1 MAGVFISFEG
11 GEGSGKST
19 QITLLANWLAGEWPG
34 KVTTTREPG
43 GTHGAEKIRALLV
56 KGDDNAWDSTT
67 EALLMTSARR
77 ENITRIIEPALAEG
91 EAVLTDRF
99 YDSTTVYQGIV
110 GGVDP
115 ALITMLNGHFLNGLA
130 PDITILLDIDAEV
143 GLGRSQRADNDETR
157 FERRG
162 LAFHQAVRQGFL
174 DLAGAAPDRFIVID
188 ASRNEM
194 AIHEDIISH
203 LKPRLDAFR

>member
-19 QITLLANWLAGEWPG
+19 QIRLLANWLAGEWPG

-143 GLGRSQRADNDETR
+143 GLLS
-157 FERRG
+157 
-162 LAFHQAVRQGFL
+162 L
-174 DLAGAAPDRFIVID
+174 
-188 ASRNEM
+188 
-194 AIHEDIISH
+194 IHI
-203 LKPRLDAFR
+203 

>member
-1 MAGVFISFEG
+1 
-11 GEGSGKST
+11 
-19 QITLLANWLAGEWPG
+19 
-34 KVTTTREPG
+34 
-43 GTHGAEKIRALLV
+43 
-56 KGDDNAWDSTT
+56 
-67 EALLMTSARR
+67 MTSARR

-99 YDSTTVYQGIV
+99 YDSTTVYQGSG

-194 AIHEDIISH
+194 AIHEDIISQ